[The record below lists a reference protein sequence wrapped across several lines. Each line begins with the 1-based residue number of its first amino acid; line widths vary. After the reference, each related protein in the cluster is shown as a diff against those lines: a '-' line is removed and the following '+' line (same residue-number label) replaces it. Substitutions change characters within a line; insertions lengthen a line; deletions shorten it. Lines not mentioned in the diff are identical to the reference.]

1 MGILGGDSFSLPV
14 AQSFDVVD
22 VNIEV
27 TESARVAIKEAIGA
41 DIESHVLIISAQSGG
56 CSGYLYDMKIVECPE
71 EEGFQTILVD
81 QVKVLVHDKDSVLLN
96 GLSLD
101 FKDSLMGGGFQMNNP
116 NADRSCGCGQ
126 SFG

>member
-41 DIESHVLIISAQSGG
+41 DIE
-56 CSGYLYDMKIVECPE
+56 MKIVECPE

-81 QVKVLVHDKDSVLLN
+81 QVKVLVHDKDSALLN